1 MSIRLAAI
9 LAMLLL
15 SGARAACAAEAPGFV
30 SAADAA
36 ELRRGNASDPGD
48 RMRWFRSARFGLF
61 IHWGVYAVP
70 AKRGEWQM
78 HNEKIPVATYRSLA
92 KDFNPVRYDPD
103 AWVALAKAAGMKY
116 VIITAKHHEG
126 FALYPSDVTDWDIA
140 DATPYGRDLLG
151 PLVAAAYREGLKIG
165 CYYSQAQDWVHRGG
179 AKKFYAEGDGWDEA
193 QKGSFDAYLR
203 TIALPQVRELM
214 TRYPLDVFWWDTPE
228 WMTPERAAPF
238 QDAMKLRPGLLTNNR
253 LGGSVRGD
261 FSTPEQ
267 HIPVT
272 GIEGDWETCMTIGS
286 NWGFATNDTKLKS
299 TEELIRKLAQ
309 IAGQGGNFLLNV
321 GPRADGAIPEGM
333 AERLRGI
340 GAWLRTN
347 GESIYDTSAG
357 PFAHLSW
364 GTATLRP
371 RSGQARSGNRLYLH
385 VLDWPREGGL
395 RVPLQNAA
403 GQARLL
409 AAPDRALLVQAETNR
424 LTIELPATAP
434 DPADSVVVLDL
445 EREPVPLPPPTV
457 GARVTA
463 SASQS
468 NMPPRYVL
476 DGTEGRKWRA
486 PVDVK
491 TAWIEIALAA
501 PATLAGFAFDEP
513 RNWPRYK
520 QAYTL
525 AVPDGAG
532 WRTIATG
539 RTAGHG
545 AEQNFPPVTTARVR
559 LTLTLDVG
567 APGVT
572 ELKLHRAE

>member
-1 MSIRLAAI
+1 MAV
-9 LAMLLL
+9 
-15 SGARAACAAEAPGFV
+15 AAETPGFV
-30 SAADAA
+30 SAADA
-36 ELRRGNASDPGD
+36 SDSGE
-48 RMRWFRSARFGLF
+48 RMRWFRSAKFGLF

-78 HNEKIPVATYRSLA
+78 HNEKIPVATYRAFA
-92 KDFNPVRYDPD
+92 KDFNPVRYDPE

-126 FALYPSDVTDWDIA
+126 FTLYPSDVTDWDIA

-151 PLVAAAYREGLKIG
+151 PLIAAAQREGLKIG

-193 QKGSFDAYLR
+193 HKGSFDAYLK

-228 WMTPERAAPF
+228 WMTAERAAPF
-238 QDAMKLRPGLLTNNR
+238 QESMKLRPGILTNNR
-253 LGGSVRGD
+253 LGGGFRGD

-272 GIEGDWETCMTIGS
+272 GVEGDWETCMTIGS

-299 TEELIRKLAQ
+299 TGELIRKLAQ

-321 GPRADGAIPEGM
+321 GPRPDGTIPAGM

-340 GAWLRTN
+340 GTWLRAN
-347 GESIYDTSAG
+347 GESIYDTTAG

-364 GTATLRP
+364 GTATR
-371 RSGQARSGNRLYLH
+371 RGTRLYLH
-385 VLDWPREGGL
+385 VFNWPQDGLL

-409 AAPDRALLVQAETNR
+409 AAPEQALRVQAETNR
-424 LTIELPATAP
+424 VTIELPATAP

-476 DGTEGRKWRA
+476 DGTDGRKWRA

-491 TAWIEIALAA
+491 TAWLEIALAA
-501 PATLAGFAFDEP
+501 PASIAGFAFDEP

-525 AVPDGAG
+525 AVPVGDA
-532 WRTIATG
+532 WRTVATG

-545 AEQNFPPVTTARVR
+545 AATNFPPVTIDRLR

-572 ELKLHRAE
+572 ELKLFRAE